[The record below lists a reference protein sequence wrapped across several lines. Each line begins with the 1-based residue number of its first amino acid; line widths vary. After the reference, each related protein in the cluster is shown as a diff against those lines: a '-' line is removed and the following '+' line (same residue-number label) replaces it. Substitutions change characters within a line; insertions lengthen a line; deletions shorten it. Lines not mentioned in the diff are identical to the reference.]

1 MSQTD
6 SFVEEVSEELR
17 RDRLFS
23 LARRW
28 GPYVIAV
35 LVLVVAASAFY
46 EWRDAQA
53 ETARQ
58 QAGDALRAAMSVDEP
73 EARIAALEA
82 LEEDGFPAQ
91 LPLALALA
99 TARAEAGQT
108 DAAEASLRALIDA
121 PETDE
126 IYADMARL
134 RLLALRPGRPVA
146 ERLELIEPLVR
157 PEAPF
162 GPLGL
167 EQRAIAQIELGELDA
182 AREDLFAI
190 LADPGASV
198 DLRTRAQTLL
208 VAIGLGAAE
217 TPVLL
222 PSATQDPAPDA
233 ATPQTAPDADPDAAP
248 VDEITPDPEED
259 TPVDPAVDPAV
270 EPGETTDPG
279 EDG

>member
-17 RDRLFS
+17 RDRLFA

-46 EWRDAQA
+46 EWREAQTEA
-53 ETARQ
+53 ARQ
-58 QAGDALRAAMSVDEP
+58 EAGDALRAAMSVDEP

-82 LEEDGFPAQ
+82 LEGDGFPAQ

-121 PETDE
+121 PEIDE

-134 RLLALRPGRPVA
+134 RLLALRPDRPLD

-167 EQRAIAQIELGELDA
+167 EQRAIARIELGELDA

-190 LADPGASV
+190 LADPGSSV

-208 VAIGLGAAE
+208 VAIGLGAPEA
-217 TPVLL
+217 PVLV
-222 PSATQDPAPDA
+222 PSAAQDPDPDDTDPDDTEPDDTEPDI
-233 ATPQTAPDADPDAAP
+233 TPDTGPDAAP
-248 VDEITPDPEED
+248 QDDP
-259 TPVDPAVDPAV
+259 
-270 EPGETTDPG
+270 GNTTDPG
-279 EDG
+279 EE